1 MYQLR
6 LRPLL
11 DLIHHWVSKD
21 NYAKRAIV
29 ILTPNKMLQENVTFS
44 KKCRV
49 HLRQAASLF

>member
-29 ILTPNKMLQENVTFS
+29 ILTPNKMLQENVAFS